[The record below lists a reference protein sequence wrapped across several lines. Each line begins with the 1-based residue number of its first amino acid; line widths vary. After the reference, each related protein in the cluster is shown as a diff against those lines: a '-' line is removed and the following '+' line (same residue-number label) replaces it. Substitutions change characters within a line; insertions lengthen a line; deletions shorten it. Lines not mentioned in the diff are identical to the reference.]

1 MTPWRR
7 IRGPGETPPSSMKR
21 RDERYLV
28 NSVLT
33 ATPEAADRKL
43 QVHGRALDISENG
56 VGGLFSESWTVGSR
70 VNLEVSLPVGRSPLK
85 LDAIVR
91 HRTGVK
97 FRYGFELVDM
107 SLEQRR
113 ILQDACNF
121 LGSRK
126 ASTDVR

>member
-7 IRGPGETPPSSMKR
+7 IRGPGETPPSTMKR

-33 ATPEAADRKL
+33 ATREAADRKL
-43 QVHGRALDISENG
+43 EVHGRALDISENG

-70 VNLEVSLPVGRSPLK
+70 VNLEISLPVGRSPLK

-97 FRYGFELVDM
+97 FRYGFEFVDM

-121 LGSRK
+121 LASRK
-126 ASTDVR
+126 AGTDLR